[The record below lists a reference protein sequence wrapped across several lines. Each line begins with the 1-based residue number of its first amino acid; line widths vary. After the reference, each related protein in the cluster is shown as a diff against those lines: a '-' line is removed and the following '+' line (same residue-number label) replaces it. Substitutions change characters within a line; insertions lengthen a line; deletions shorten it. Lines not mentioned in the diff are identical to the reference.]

1 MTPTQSPS
9 LPTFRVHA
17 TAPAF
22 VRGLWVVAL
31 CAALVGGFLREVWH
45 APAGP
50 DTSPDAVACTPGQGQ
65 GC

>member
-1 MTPTQSPS
+1 MTPTQSAS

-31 CAALVGGFLREVWH
+31 CAALVGGFLVEVWH

-50 DTSPDAVACTPGQGQ
+50 AASRDAVACTPGQGQ